1 MLYNSNDT
9 NNTINLFSDFIDRE
23 KNTYLLQQKLESNI
37 QITTAFAN
45 VPSMNLEEIQ
55 QMVRERQRLIHITNL
70 NNIIQHKLFIIK
82 MILRQ
87 LNKWYGVEQIAM
99 LKYQF
104 LNR

>member
-23 KNTYLLQQKLESNI
+23 KNTYLLQQRLESNI

-70 NNIIQHKLFIIK
+70 NNIIQHKLSIIK
-82 MILRQ
+82 NHHPNSIIKKH
-87 LNKWYGVEQIAM
+87 N
-99 LKYQF
+99 
-104 LNR
+104 